1 VPMTRQWSIAS
12 LMLLVAAF
20 AVASSAYRNA
30 TTPRWIATAT
40 LVVLII
46 LTAMVGTLINSGRDR
61 TA

>member
-1 VPMTRQWSIAS
+1 MPRHWSIAS

-20 AVASSAYRNA
+20 AVASAALRNA

-40 LVVLII
+40 LVVLIL
-46 LTAMVGTLINSGRDR
+46 LTAMVGTLVQSGRDR